1 MIMMSGTA
9 NYLIM
14 VVLLMIFV
22 LWRSGRLDWQGRL
35 VLEQGNSA
43 AIPYPWLLMGETEE
57 KTEPATPHK
66 KQQARK
72 KGQVAKSADLN
83 AALVAC
89 TVMATVFALRGY
101 LGSQT
106 MGLVYQV
113 FDQITLTTLDAEAV
127 VNLYQTLLVVCFKI
141 LGPILGVAVVF
152 GLLANYLQVG
162 FIFSGEAL
170 SPKLSHINPVEGFKR
185 IFSKRALFEMVKT
198 LLKITVIG
206 AVVYNL
212 GKKEYHN
219 FLLVPNMSN
228 GSMIEYFSHTLFRIC
243 FIAGMVFLI
252 IAVLDFAY
260 QKWQF
265 GQDQKMS
272 KTELKMEM
280 KQTEGDPL
288 IKSRLRQKQRLMAMR
303 RTIQKVPEATVV
315 ITNPTH
321 MAIALR
327 YDDNTMEAP
336 EVIAKGAGYIA
347 QKIKDVAREHQVP
360 VIEDKPLAHSLY
372 ASTEVG
378 DYIPVELYQAVAI
391 VLAAIYHQK
400 RSRGV
405 NNG

>member
-1 MIMMSGTA
+1 MMSSGA
-9 NYLIM
+9 ADN
-14 VVLLMIFV
+14 LLMAGLLASFV
-22 LWRSGRLDWQGRL
+22 FWRFGCLDLQRRL
-35 VLEQGNSA
+35 VTVPGNLAS
-43 AIPYPWLLMGETEE
+43 IQYPWLLMAETEE

-83 AALVAC
+83 AAMVAC
-89 TVMATVFALRGY
+89 AVIATVFALRGY

-106 MGLVYQV
+106 MGLIYQV
-113 FDQITLTTLDAEAV
+113 FDLATIATLDVDAV
-127 VNLYQTLLVVCFKI
+127 VDLYRTLLVVCFRI
-141 LGPILGVAVVF
+141 LGPILGVALVF

-162 FIFSGEAL
+162 FIFTGEAL
-170 SPKLSHINPVEGFKR
+170 TPKLSHINPIEGFKR
-185 IFSKRALFEMVKT
+185 IFSKRALFEIVKT

-206 AVVYNL
+206 TVIYNL
-212 GKKEYHN
+212 GKKEFHN

-228 GSMIEYFSHTLFRIC
+228 GSLIEYFSQTLFRIC
-243 FIAGMVFLI
+243 FLAGMVFLI

-265 GQDQKMS
+265 NRDQRMS
-272 KTELKMEM
+272 KTELRMEM

-321 MAIALR
+321 MAIALG
-327 YDDNTMEAP
+327 YDENTMDAP

-347 QKIKDVAREHQVP
+347 QKIKEVAYEHRVP

-378 DYIPVELYQAVAI
+378 DYVPVELYQAVAA
-391 VLAAIYHQK
+391 VLAAIYHQN
-400 RSRGV
+400 RNRGV
-405 NNG
+405 KHG

>member
-1 MIMMSGTA
+1 MMSSGA
-9 NYLIM
+9 ADN
-14 VVLLMIFV
+14 LLMAGLLASFV
-22 LWRSGRLDWQGRL
+22 FWRSGCLDLQRWL
-35 VLEQGNSA
+35 VTAPGDLASIQ
-43 AIPYPWLLMGETEE
+43 YPWLLMAETEE

-83 AALVAC
+83 AAMVAC
-89 TVMATVFALRGY
+89 AVIATVFALRGY

-106 MGLVYQV
+106 IGLIYQV
-113 FDQITLTTLDAEAV
+113 FDLATIATLDVDAV
-127 VNLYQTLLVVCFKI
+127 VDLYRTLLVVCFRI
-141 LGPILGVAVVF
+141 LGPILGVALVF

-162 FIFSGEAL
+162 FIFTGEAL
-170 SPKLSHINPVEGFKR
+170 TPKLSHINPIEGFKR
-185 IFSKRALFEMVKT
+185 IFSKRALFEIVKT

-206 AVVYNL
+206 TVIYNL
-212 GKKEYHN
+212 GKKEFHN

-228 GSMIEYFSHTLFRIC
+228 GSLIEYFSQTLFRIC
-243 FIAGMVFLI
+243 FLAGMVFLI

-265 GQDQKMS
+265 NRDQRMS
-272 KTELKMEM
+272 KTELRMEM

-321 MAIALR
+321 MAIALG
-327 YDDNTMEAP
+327 YDENTMDAP

-347 QKIKDVAREHQVP
+347 QKIKEVAYEHRVP

-378 DYIPVELYQAVAI
+378 DYVPVELYQAVAA
-391 VLAAIYHQK
+391 VLAAIYHQN
-400 RSRGV
+400 RNRGV
-405 NNG
+405 KHG